1 MWDLENDIY
10 VNKYT
15 CEYSLTWRKQE
26 KQTIRRWGMQIINTS
41 CERGHTAKCF
51 SSSNSVVGFVLTV
64 DRCKN
69 LMWSVTGSVLNAN
82 SNYI

>member
-1 MWDLENDIY
+1 
-10 VNKYT
+10 
-15 CEYSLTWRKQE
+15 
-26 KQTIRRWGMQIINTS
+26 MQIINTS